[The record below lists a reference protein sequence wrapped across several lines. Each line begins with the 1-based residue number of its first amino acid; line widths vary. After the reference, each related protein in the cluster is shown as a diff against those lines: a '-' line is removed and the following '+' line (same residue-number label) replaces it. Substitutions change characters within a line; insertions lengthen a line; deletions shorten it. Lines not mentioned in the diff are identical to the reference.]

1 MGCHAC
7 CVLGKKRRG
16 RTLLA
21 VFLLVALVLL
31 ILLLVVTLVLVT
43 LILVALVLVI
53 FTVVLHEEHLLSAW
67 LRTGLLLT
75 VPQENIQKKSS
86 LEKKGKNGCF
96 LTNSK
101 L

>member
-1 MGCHAC
+1 M
-7 CVLGKKRRG
+7 
-16 RTLLA
+16 LLA

-31 ILLLVVTLVLVT
+31 ILLLVVTLV

-75 VPQENIQKKSS
+75 ALLKNIQEKS
-86 LEKKGKNGCF
+86 EKSC
-96 LTNSK
+96 
-101 L
+101 

>member
-31 ILLLVVTLVLVT
+31 VLLLVVTLVT

-86 LEKKGKNGCF
+86 MEEKSKNGCF